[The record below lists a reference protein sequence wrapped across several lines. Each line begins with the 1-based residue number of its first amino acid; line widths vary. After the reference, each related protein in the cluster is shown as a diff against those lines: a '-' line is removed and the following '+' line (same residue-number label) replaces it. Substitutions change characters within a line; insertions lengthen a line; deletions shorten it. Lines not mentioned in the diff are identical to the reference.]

1 MRRTSRSRTL
11 TALVVAVLFALV
23 VAACGGASGGGDD
36 SSGGGGGDG
45 GGGEDAAAD
54 LPECPVDA
62 LENVTAADPVEV
74 TVWHAYVA
82 KTQEALEALADQYNA
97 SQDLVHVSV
106 ESQGASYRELQRKY
120 QQAIPSGDLP
130 AIAIL
135 EDIQNQSMADSGTVV
150 PLTACDQAD
159 DSFNTDDF
167 LPIALDYYG
176 IDDVVWPG
184 SMNLSTPIL
193 YYNKKHFE
201 QAGLDPENPP
211 TTLEEMRDAAQ
222 AIADANIPGVESPWV
237 QVATSSFIES
247 WMTGDGVELVNNGD
261 GRDEPATAATIG
273 DNEQL
278 LDLFTFL
285 DGMADDGLMLPI
297 PDTDGQ
303 IDQYT
308 AMATQR
314 SSMAIETTTAATSIE
329 SFLKGQLDTS
339 QLSGDG
345 RINVEGLD
353 LEGLDIGAA
362 PLPGVSEPGRPQV
375 GGGVYYMTNTGSP
388 EVQAGAWDFLKFI
401 NTTESQV
408 FNDLQGSYLPLLES
422 AAADP
427 ELQATWQDTLSG
439 QWLALGYDQLLN
451 GVDPDFAGINLGPY
465 TEFRA
470 AMTDA
475 LEAMYFNGGD
485 PASVLADAQTE
496 VDDAIQ
502 QYEDEN
508 F

>member
-1 MRRTSRSRTL
+1 MRRSPRSPL
-11 TALVVAVLFALV
+11 VLALAVTFALV
-23 VAACGGASGGGDD
+23 VAACGGTSGGGSDNGG
-36 SSGGGGGDG
+36 GGGGGDS
-45 GGGEDAAAD
+45 AAD

-62 LENVTAADPVEV
+62 LDDADGTVEV

-82 KTQEALEALADQYNA
+82 KTEQALKDLADQYNA
-97 SQDLVHVSV
+97 SQDKVHVNV

-135 EDIQNQSMADSGTVV
+135 EDIQNQSMADSGTVI
-150 PLTACDQAD
+150 PLTACDEAD

-176 IDDVVWPG
+176 IDDVVWPA

-193 YYNKKHFE
+193 YFNRKHFE
-201 QAGLDPENPP
+201 QAGLDPDNPP
-211 TTLEEMRDAAQ
+211 TTLEEMRVAAQ
-222 AIADANIPGVESPWV
+222 AIADANIPGVENPWV
-237 QVATSSFIES
+237 QVATSSFVES
-247 WMTGDGVELVNNGD
+247 WMTGDNVELVNNNN
-261 GRDEPATAATIG
+261 GRDEPATEATLS

-278 LDLFTFL
+278 LDLFTYL
-285 DGMADDGLMLPI
+285 NGMADDGLLLPI

-339 QLSGDG
+339 QLSDDG
-345 RINVEGLD
+345 RINTEGLD
-353 LEGLDIGAA
+353 LSGLDIDAS
-362 PLPGVSEPGRPQV
+362 PLPGVEEPGRPQV
-375 GGGVYYMTNTGSP
+375 GGGVYYITNTTPP

-408 FNDLQGSYLPLLES
+408 FNDLQGSYLPLLQS
-422 AAADP
+422 AVDDP
-427 ELQATWQDTLSG
+427 ALQDTWQNTLSG
-439 QWLALGYDQLLN
+439 QWLALGFNQLET
-451 GVDPDFAGINLGPY
+451 GVNAEAPGITLGPY

-470 AMTDA
+470 AMTGA
-475 LEAMYFNGGD
+475 LEDMYFNGGD
-485 PASVLADAQTE
+485 PADVLANAQTE
-496 VDDAIQ
+496 VDDAIT
-502 QYEDEN
+502 QYDEEN

>member
-1 MRRTSRSRTL
+1 MRRTSRPSRTFL
-11 TALVVAVLFALV
+11 ALVLAVTFALL
-23 VAACGGASGGGDD
+23 VAACGG
-36 SSGGGGGDG
+36 SSGGGSDNGDG
-45 GGGEDAAAD
+45 GGGDAAD

-62 LENVTAADPVEV
+62 LADVTAADPVEV

-82 KTQEALEALADQYNA
+82 KTEQALNDLADQYNA
-97 SQDLVHVSV
+97 SQDKVRVNI

-130 AIAIL
+130 GIAIL
-135 EDIQNQSMADSGTVV
+135 EDIQNQSMADSGTVI
-150 PLTACDQAD
+150 PLTSCDEAD

-176 IDDVVWPG
+176 IDDVVWPA

-193 YYNKKHFE
+193 YFNRKHFE
-201 QAGLDPENPP
+201 QAGLDPDNPP
-211 TTLEEMRDAAQ
+211 TTLDEMRDAAQ

-247 WMTGDGVELVNNGD
+247 WMTGDGVALVNNNN
-261 GRDEPATAATIG
+261 GRDEPATEATLG
-273 DNEQL
+273 DNQQL

-285 DGMADDGLMLPI
+285 KGMADDGLLLPI

-339 QLSGDG
+339 QLSDDG
-345 RINVEGLD
+345 RINTEGLD
-353 LEGLDIGAA
+353 LSGLDIAA
-362 PLPGVSEPGRPQV
+362 TELPGVEEPGRPQV
-375 GGGVYYMTNTGSP
+375 GGGVYYITNTTPP

-408 FNDLQGSYLPLLES
+408 FNDLQGSYLPLLQS
-422 AAADP
+422 AVDSP
-427 ELQATWQDTLSG
+427 ELQDTWQNTLSG
-439 QWLALGYDQLLN
+439 QWLALGFNQLET
-451 GVDPDFAGINLGPY
+451 GVNAEAPGITLGPY

-470 AMTDA
+470 AMTGA
-475 LEAMYFNGGD
+475 LEDMYFNGGE
-485 PASVLADAQTE
+485 PAGVLADAQTE
-496 VDDAIQ
+496 VDDAIA
-502 QYEDEN
+502 QYDEEN

>member
-1 MRRTSRSRTL
+1 MRRSTRTSRTL
-11 TALVVAVLFALV
+11 PALAVAVLLALV
-23 VAACGGASGGGDD
+23 VAACGGASGNGDD
-36 SSGGGGGDG
+36 SGSGGGGGDG
-45 GGGEDAAAD
+45 GDTAAD

-62 LENVTAADPVEV
+62 LESASGPVEV

-82 KTQEALEALADQYNA
+82 KTEQALQDLAAQYND
-97 SQDLVHVSV
+97 SQDKVVVTV

-135 EDIQNQSMADSGTVV
+135 EDIQNQSMADSGTVI
-150 PLTACDQAD
+150 PLTACDEAD
-159 DSFNTDDF
+159 DTFDTEDF
-167 LPIALDYYG
+167 LPIALEYYG
-176 IDDVVWPG
+176 IDDVVWPT

-211 TTLEEMRDAAQ
+211 TTLEGMREAAQ
-222 AIADANIPGVESPWV
+222 AIADANIAGVEAPWV
-237 QVATSSFIES
+237 QVATSSFVES
-247 WMTGDGVELVNNGD
+247 WMTGEGVELVNNGD
-261 GRDEPATAATIG
+261 GRDEPATAAALEG
-273 DNEQL
+273 NEAL

-285 DGMADDGLMLPI
+285 DDMADEGLMLPI

-314 SSMAIETTTAATSIE
+314 ASMGIETTTAATSIE

-375 GGGVYYMTNTGSP
+375 GGGVYYLTNTTSP

-422 AAADP
+422 AAEDP
-427 ELQATWQDTLSG
+427 VLQDTWQNTLSG
-439 QWLALGYDQLLN
+439 QWLALGYDQLLD
-451 GVDPDFAGINLGPY
+451 GVDPDFPGINLGPY

-470 AMTDA
+470 AMTGA
-475 LEAMYFNGGD
+475 LESMYFNDGE
-485 PASVLADAQTE
+485 PEAVLADAQAE
-496 VDDAIQ
+496 VDTAIE
-502 QYEDEN
+502 QYDKEN

>member
-1 MRRTSRSRTL
+1 MHRTSRPSRTFL
-11 TALVVAVLFALV
+11 ALVIAVLFALV
-23 VAACGGASGGGDD
+23 VAACGG
-36 SSGGGGGDG
+36 SSGGDSSDGGDG
-45 GGGEDAAAD
+45 GDGGEDAAAD

-62 LENVTAADPVEV
+62 LESATGPVEV

-82 KTQEALEALADQYNA
+82 KTQEALEDLATQYNE
-97 SQDLVHVSV
+97 SQDKVVVNV

-135 EDIQNQSMADSGTVV
+135 EDIQNQSMADSGTVI
-150 PLTACDQAD
+150 PLTSCDEAD
-159 DSFNTDDF
+159 DSFSTDDF

-176 IDDVVWPG
+176 IDDVVWPA

-222 AIADANIPGVESPWV
+222 AIADANIPGVEAPWV
-237 QVATSSFIES
+237 QVATSSFVES
-247 WMTGDGVELVNNGD
+247 WMTGEGVELVNNGD
-261 GRDEPATAATIG
+261 GRDEPATEATLEA
-273 DNEQL
+273 NEQL
-278 LDLFTFL
+278 NDLFTFL

-297 PDTDGQ
+297 ADTDGQ
-303 IDQYT
+303 IDQCT

-314 SSMAIETTTAATSIE
+314 SSMAVETTTAATSIE

-353 LEGLDIGAA
+353 LEGLEIDAA
-362 PLPGVSEPGRPQV
+362 PLPGVTEPGRPQV
-375 GGGVYYMTNTGSP
+375 GGGVYYMTNTTPP
-388 EVQAGAWDFLKFI
+388 EVQAAAWDFMKFI
-401 NTTESQV
+401 TTTESQV

-427 ELQATWQDTLSG
+427 VLQETWQNTLSG

-451 GVDPDFAGINLGPY
+451 GVDPEFPGITLGPY

-470 AMTDA
+470 AMQGA
-475 LEAMYFNGGD
+475 LEDMYFNDGD
-485 PASVLADAQTE
+485 PSSVLIDAQTE
-496 VDDAIQ
+496 VDEAIA
-502 QYEDEN
+502 QYEEEN